1 MHDVDGLW
9 ERGDTSVAFHDH
21 YNYNIFCPVCPSAR
35 LPQEWHSQEPYPRP
49 SRAPVGCHVQAN
61 SSATASLNF
70 VDQSCILLA
79 REDFGDAVAPAS
91 AITTLWSE

>member
-35 LPQEWHSQEPYPRP
+35 LPQEWHSQE
-49 SRAPVGCHVQAN
+49 CHVQAN

-70 VDQSCILLA
+70 VDQRCILLA